1 MTYSQDPNRKKPSRS
16 QRKKNRL
23 NIPSAHPP
31 KPIKK
36 TLSRAEKRKVQGGPT
51 PPPPKEHKT
60 RNLIITVSS
69 IVLAILLVAGA
80 AYYLIV
86 LAPMQRIILTV
97 GNENVNTGYFLQRV
111 VANPAG
117 SSITSTTQ
125 LVISEIIIKEQAA
138 AEGIAPVTSQDI
150 DNYLRQQAAASL
162 AASAADNTTTT
173 TTTASTDTG
182 TTTTDTATTTSSTTT
197 TTTTPVAISD
207 ADYNT
212 WLHQQLEDT
221 GLSMKEYRQVALY
234 DIQRERLTAILS
246 ATIPSSLKQYHV
258 YGMYFNSNAA
268 AAAAEVKVNSLA
280 DFNNVANTNGGQTNG
295 GDLGWMP
302 LAVLPIQL
310 ESAAVNLALDTCSD
324 PITYQSGSSLDG
336 TLTTTYWLLWLD
348 EENDSMPVTPAQLTQ
363 LQNNS
368 LDNWLNTQAQSIT
381 ITLHDRNGTVVNAN
395 TGTLDND
402 TLTWL
407 NYEIQKLLKKLPSET
422 TTSSLT
428 STTTT
433 AVTTTTTTPATT
445 TTSTPVATSTT
456 TTTTTTTSSP

>member
-16 QRKKNRL
+16 ERKKNRL
-23 NIPSAHPP
+23 SIPSTHPP

-36 TLSRAEKRKVQGGPT
+36 TLSRAEKRKVQAGPT

-69 IVLAILLVAGA
+69 IVLAILLIAGA

-86 LAPMQRIILTV
+86 LAPMQRVILTV
-97 GNENVNTGYFLQRV
+97 GNDNVDTGYFLQRV

-125 LVISEIIIKEQAA
+125 LVISELIIKQQAA

-150 DNYLRQQAAASL
+150 DNYLRQQAATSL

-173 TTTASTDTG
+173 TTTATSG
-182 TTTTDTATTTSSTTT
+182 TATTTTAAETTTASTTT
-197 TTTTPVAISD
+197 TPATISD
-207 ADYNT
+207 SDYNT
-212 WLHQQLEDT
+212 WLQQQLKDT
-221 GLSMKEYRQVALY
+221 GLSMKQFRQVALY

-246 ATIPSSLKQYHV
+246 ATIPSSMKQYHI
-258 YGMYFNSNAA
+258 YAMYFNSNAA
-268 AAAAEVKVNSLA
+268 AAAAQVKVNSLA

-310 ESAAVNLALDTCSD
+310 ETAAVNLALDTCSS
-324 PITYQSGSSLDG
+324 PVTYQSGSSLDG
-336 TLTTTYWLLWLD
+336 TLSTTYWLLWLD
-348 EENDSMPVTPAQLTQ
+348 AENDSMPVTSSQLTQ

-368 LDNWLNTQAQSIT
+368 LDNWLNTQAQNIT
-381 ITLHDRNGTVVNAN
+381 ITLHDRNGTLVNAN

-407 NYEIQKLLKKLPSET
+407 NYQIQKLLKKLPSET

-433 AVTTTTTTPATT
+433 AITTTTTTPVATT
-445 TTSTPVATSTT
+445 TTTPVSTI
-456 TTTTTTTSSP
+456 TTTTTSP

>member
-16 QRKKNRL
+16 ERKKNRL
-23 NIPSAHPP
+23 SIPSAHPP

-60 RNLIITVSS
+60 RNLIITISS
-69 IVLAILLVAGA
+69 IVLAVLLIAGA

-86 LAPMQRIILTV
+86 LAPMQRVILTV
-97 GNENVNTGYFLQRV
+97 GNDNVDTGYFLQRV
-111 VANPAG
+111 IANPSGA
-117 SSITSTTQ
+117 SITSTTQ
-125 LVISEIIIKEQAA
+125 LVISEIIIKQQAA
-138 AEGIAPVTSQDI
+138 AEGIAPVTAQDI
-150 DNYLRQQAAASL
+150 DNYLRQQAATSL

-173 TTTASTDTG
+173 TAPADTA
-182 TTTTDTATTTSSTTT
+182 TTTTDTATTTTT
-197 TTTTPVAISD
+197 TTTTPAAISD
-207 ADYNT
+207 KDYNT
-212 WLHQQLEDT
+212 WLQQQLDDT
-221 GLSMKEYRQVALY
+221 GLSMQQYRQVAVY
-234 DIQRERLTAILS
+234 DIQRQRLTAILS
-246 ATIPSSLKQYHV
+246 ATIPSSMKQYHI

-268 AAAAEVKVNSLA
+268 AAAAEAKVSSLS

-295 GDLGWMP
+295 GDLSWMP

-310 ESAAVNLALDTCSD
+310 ETAAVNLALDTCSA
-324 PITYQSGSSLDG
+324 PIEYQSGSSLDG
-336 TLTTTYWLLWLD
+336 TLNTTYWLLWLD
-348 EENDSMPVTPAQLTQ
+348 AENDSLPVTPAQLTQ

-368 LDNWLNTQAQSIT
+368 LDNWLNTQAQSIS
-381 ITLHDRNGTVVNAN
+381 ITLHDRNGTLVNAN

-407 NYEIQKLLKKLPSET
+407 NYQIQKLLKKRPSETT

-433 AVTTTTTTPATT
+433 AIT
-445 TTSTPVATSTT
+445 TTSTTPAAATT
-456 TTTTTTTSSP
+456 TTTTTTTTTPVSTTTTTTSP